1 MTEPLYKWQV
11 KVRVIQSC
19 LKTSVKQPDR
29 RGGGREKKKCVK
41 GEKEGQRRCM
51 QRLLCLPHAPHPQ
64 TETKHPPEHQV
75 HVVARYAPL
84 PFGRLRTKPAK
95 PISPSQSCCEQNQAH
110 MHHSKQHPWAI
121 CWSLIQPR
129 RWQRTSEWSAA
140 RWEINQRTTT
150 RHRPTSVHTFSDA
163 WPKQISEFRPI
174 SSRSFQENMQ
184 HLKHIKYIKGHLK

>member
-1 MTEPLYKWQV
+1 MTEPSDRLKSESFKAV
-11 KVRVIQSC
+11 

-29 RGGGREKKKCVK
+29 RGGGREKKSVWK
-41 GEKEGQRRCM
+41 EKKRVRDAACRGCSACHMLPIRRLK
-51 QRLLCLPHAPHPQ
+51 QSILLNIRFTLWLATPRC
-64 TETKHPPEHQV
+64 
-75 HVVARYAPL
+75 PL
-84 PFGRLRTKPAK
+84 AVSGPNLLNQLAHHRAAANKIKPT
-95 PISPSQSCCEQNQAH
+95 CTTQNKS
-110 MHHSKQHPWAI
+110 MAI

-129 RWQRTSEWSAA
+129 RWQRTSERSAA